1 MSNKLKGSTEILLVR
16 EGERVRD
23 DRDDMD
29 QIVMM
34 LQNLLRTINQNIKQ
48 MHANECGSKL
58 TKLLRIFS
66 KNEIDYA
73 QSSHK
78 SLLSSTK
85 NRYNLRKAKGFLLA
99 DLIYI

>member
-1 MSNKLKGSTEILLVR
+1 MSNKLKGSTGKLSMW
-16 EGERVRD
+16 EGERVR

-48 MHANECGSKL
+48 MHKCGSKL

-73 QSSHK
+73 QSLHK

-85 NRYNLRKAKGFLLA
+85 NRYNLGKPKRILLVN
-99 DLIYI
+99 LIYI